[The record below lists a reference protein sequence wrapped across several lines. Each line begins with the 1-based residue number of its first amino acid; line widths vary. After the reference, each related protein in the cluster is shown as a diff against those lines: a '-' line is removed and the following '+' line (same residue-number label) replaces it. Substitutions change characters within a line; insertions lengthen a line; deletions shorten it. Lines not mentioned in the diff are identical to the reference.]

1 MVNAALNLERHLEQL
16 CARAAPGDRLPTVRA
31 LMREFGVS
39 QGVVQRAMQSL
50 KTRGLI
56 APQVGRGTYFQPP
69 SPPPEPVAGMVAPA
83 VPARV
88 RSVLLLR
95 RAASVAR
102 GRALVDLLQQ
112 RLVADG
118 HSVLEVAYTDP
129 EHARAALQGLPRFD
143 ACVLQSNFKAIPT
156 DLLAAVRTR
165 AEIVAVDGLALVG
178 MDVESVGT
186 EWGEPLEAAILSL
199 HALGHRAIA
208 FAHSA
213 LALLPTQLGQR
224 RLEGLRERR
233 TDLRLHDL
241 AVPQLP
247 GPGYEQALVQAFTAC
262 LRQCGADAPTALVA
276 VGIDDGVLLR
286 SVLQAAG
293 LPVPDALSV
302 VLLGRTDIAEEH
314 ADFFDTIGCS
324 VADQAKGL
332 HAAIA
337 HRWADP
343 QRPHSVQLIPLA
355 RRPGRSCAAPAG
367 QPITSTPGS

>member
-1 MVNAALNLERHLEQL
+1 MVNPALNLERHLEQL
-16 CARAAPGDRLPTVRA
+16 CAQAAPGDRLPTVRA

-50 KTRGLI
+50 KTRGLV

-69 SPPPEPVAGMVAPA
+69 SRPPAAVAGVVAPTA
-83 VPARV
+83 PARV
-88 RSVLLLR
+88 RSVLVLR

-102 GRALVDLLQQ
+102 GRALVELLQD

-165 AEIVAVDGLALVG
+165 AEIIAVDGLALVG

-199 HALGHRAIA
+199 HARGHRSIA

-224 RLEGLRERR
+224 RLDGLRERR
-233 TDLRLHDL
+233 ADLHLHDL

-247 GPGYEQALVQAFTAC
+247 GPGYEQALVQAFVSC
-262 LRQCGADAPTALVA
+262 VLQGGADAPTALVA

-286 SVLQAAG
+286 ALLEAAG

-302 VLLGRTDIAEEH
+302 VLLGRIDITEEH
-314 ADFFDTIGCS
+314 ADFFETVGCS
-324 VADQAKGL
+324 VADQAEGL
-332 HAAIA
+332 HAAIVQ
-337 HRWADP
+337 RWADP
-343 QRPHSVQLIPLA
+343 QRPHAVRLIPLA
-355 RRPGRSCAAPAG
+355 RRAGQSCAAPAG
-367 QPITSTPGS
+367 RPVRTTGGS